1 MPDPRE
7 PTTEQAALL
16 VAQAH
21 WLAERYEAN
30 SEGFLTRAGIF
41 LGLLGVEAAVIA
53 PAQAAVWSRITALA
67 LLIVPC
73 GLLLAVFRRTVLR
86 YPSHEELVT
95 ALLGSSHPTWLVV
108 EQTLK
113 VLDPDLSL
121 TGQLKAEAERRQF
134 WCTRGL
140 YVLIGVQPLVA
151 AALAIGVWR

>member
-53 PAQAAVWSRITALA
+53 PAGAMLWAKVTALV
-67 LLIVPC
+67 LLAVP
-73 GLLLAVFRRTVLR
+73 GVLLMAVFRRVVTE

-95 ALLGSSHPTWLVV
+95 TLLGSSHPTWLVV